1 MVSEREKEKKDGELR
16 ILELENEVA
25 NASTDKINFEA
36 KINSLE
42 EQILVEK
49 EQVFVT
55 KLIIVCIVL
64 HSSWLFDFNS
74 KPGQK
79 LSIRTQVKVVI

>member
-1 MVSEREKEKKDGELR
+1 MVSQREKEKKADELK

-25 NASTDKINFEA
+25 SASTDKISFEV

-49 EQVFVT
+49 EQV
-55 KLIIVCIVL
+55 LIA
-64 HSSWLFDFNS
+64 
-74 KPGQK
+74 
-79 LSIRTQVKVVI
+79 QVQSMNKKYSLMIETR

>member
-1 MVSEREKEKKDGELR
+1 MMSQREKEKKADELR

-25 NASTDKINFEA
+25 NASTEKISFEA

-49 EQVFVT
+49 EQV
-55 KLIIVCIVL
+55 LIA
-64 HSSWLFDFNS
+64 
-74 KPGQK
+74 
-79 LSIRTQVKVVI
+79 QVQSMNKKYSLMIETR

>member
-1 MVSEREKEKKDGELR
+1 MMSQREKEKKADELR

-25 NASTDKINFEA
+25 SASTDKISFEV

-49 EQVFVT
+49 EQVLNIISNNKT
-55 KLIIVCIVL
+55 KYV
-64 HSSWLFDFNS
+64 
-74 KPGQK
+74 
-79 LSIRTQVKVVI
+79 

>member
-1 MVSEREKEKKDGELR
+1 MVLQREKEKKEGELR

-25 NASTDKINFEA
+25 NASTEKISFEV

-49 EQVFVT
+49 EQVLNIISNNKT
-55 KLIIVCIVL
+55 KYV
-64 HSSWLFDFNS
+64 
-74 KPGQK
+74 
-79 LSIRTQVKVVI
+79 